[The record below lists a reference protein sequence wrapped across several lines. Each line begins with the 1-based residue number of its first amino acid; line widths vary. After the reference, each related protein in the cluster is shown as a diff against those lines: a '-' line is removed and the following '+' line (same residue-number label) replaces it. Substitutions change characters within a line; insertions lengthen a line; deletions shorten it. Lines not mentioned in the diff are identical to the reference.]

1 MVKKTYITPE
11 MLSVALSMNNIIA
24 QSPLDIKQTGDT
36 APLSDKPATYG
47 GEAMVKGTN
56 IWDEE
61 W

>member
-24 QSPLDIKQTGDT
+24 QSPLNIKNTGDT
-36 APLSDKPATYG
+36 APLSDKSANSG
-47 GEAMVKGTN
+47 ADAMVKGTN
-56 IWDEE
+56 VWDEE